1 MARIAESS
9 YSRKCLP
16 TDDEV
21 CGILCA
27 IQIDLIR
34 LYMNKQTKDDMGK
47 TLSAD
52 ITPLPNN
59 VNFAKALKCVVLA
72 LGV

>member
-1 MARIAESS
+1 M
-9 YSRKCLP
+9 
-16 TDDEV
+16 
-21 CGILCA
+21 
-27 IQIDLIR
+27 IR